1 MTAPSSTAPTPSVP
15 NPTAA
20 ILVIGNEILS
30 GSTQDANIAFIAQ
43 RLFGRGI
50 KLAEVRIVG
59 DTESAIVNALN
70 ALRSTY
76 THVFTTGGIGP
87 THDDITAESVSK
99 AFGVPCEINA
109 EAKDIMTRLYAA
121 RGVVMN
127 EARLRMARVPVGGSL
142 IVCDATIA
150 PGFKIGNVHVL
161 AGVPTIM
168 RAQFLSIEN
177 SLAAGRPLLS
187 RTVQCNQKE
196 GDIAFA
202 LEDIQHAFPDI
213 DIGSYPHMGQTPSLS
228 LILRGT
234 DDARLKDAQDRIID
248 MIRAV
253 GEEPLLP
260 A

>member
-1 MTAPSSTAPTPSVP
+1 MTQSCPAVRSES
-15 NPTAA
+15 PTAA

-43 RLFGRGI
+43 RLFNRGI
-50 KLAEVRIVG
+50 RLAEVRIVG
-59 DTESAIVNALN
+59 DTESAIVGALN
-70 ALRSTY
+70 ALRAAY

-87 THDDITAESVSK
+87 THDDVTAESVSK

-109 EAKDIMTRLYAA
+109 EAREIMARHYAA

-127 EARLRMARVPVGGSL
+127 EARLRMARVPAGGKL

-150 PGFKIGNVHVL
+150 PGFKMGNVHVL
-161 AGVPTIM
+161 AGVPAIM
-168 RAQFLSIEN
+168 RAQMLSIEN
-177 SLAAGRPLLS
+177 SLEAGKPLLS

-202 LEDIQHAFPDI
+202 LEDIQHAFPDV
-213 DIGSYPHMGQTPSLS
+213 DIGSYPHMGQTPALS

-234 DDARLKDAQDRIID
+234 DDDRLKEAQDRVAD
-248 MIRAV
+248 MIRAL
-253 GEEPLLP
+253 GEEPVLP